1 MRGKL
6 CSSGWKG
13 RSRCVNIFNFETC
26 HFKYMAFRGCLK
38 FSLKRL
44 KKKKTTQRVYFQECT
59 RVPATDNTGHHRPA
73 AGPGGPG
80 PGPGGGRTCGGR
92 GRRAGLEGRRPPTAT
107 GPAPRARPARR
118 PRRLLGHAGPARPR
132 PALSSDTQTDKVPT
146 CRALRVHSLSCLV
159 RSGAGL
165 RAGLRG
171 AGPRPPARRGDE
183 AVKTHGY

>member
-1 MRGKL
+1 MFI
-6 CSSGWKG
+6 S
-13 RSRCVNIFNFETC
+13 RSVL
-26 HFKYMAFRGCLK
+26 GCQPQTTPG
-38 FSLKRL
+38 STDSRL
-44 KKKKTTQRVYFQECT
+44 
-59 RVPATDNTGHHRPA
+59 VPAGPAPARAGVARAAGGAGGRDWRGAGHPPA
-73 AGPGGPG
+73 A
-80 PGPGGGRTCGGR
+80 
-92 GRRAGLEGRRPPTAT
+92 